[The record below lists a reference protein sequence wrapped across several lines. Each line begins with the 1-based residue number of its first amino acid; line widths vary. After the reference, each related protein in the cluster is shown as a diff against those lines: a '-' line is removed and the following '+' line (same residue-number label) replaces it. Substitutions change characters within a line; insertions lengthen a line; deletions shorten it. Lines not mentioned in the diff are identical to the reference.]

1 MLREQVGPWPL
12 GVTSMTQ
19 RRHGLCRK
27 PRAREDWR
35 AVFRIGWLTNGG
47 WVESRVE
54 QELVRKC
61 QSGGSRFFEPLVRAY
76 EGEAIRIARAMLGDV
91 DGARDATQEAFVKAY
106 KAIDTFD
113 ATRSFR
119 PWFLQILRN
128 QCRDALRSRKA
139 RRKFEVPETRT
150 EVRAQAKSLTFDT
163 EREHARSEAST
174 LLHRG
179 LSVLDEGTREIIIM
193 KELEDLSY
201 QEIAVVLQIP
211 EGTVASRLYYAR
223 RALREALEAMGVRY
237 P

>member
-1 MLREQVGPWPL
+1 
-12 GVTSMTQ
+12 
-19 RRHGLCRK
+19 
-27 PRAREDWR
+27 
-35 AVFRIGWLTNGG
+35 
-47 WVESRVE
+47 VESRVE
-54 QELVRKC
+54 RELIRKC
-61 QSGGSRFFEPLVRAY
+61 QTGGAAFFEPLVRAY
-76 EGEAIRIARAMLGDV
+76 EAEAIRIARIMLGDV
-91 DGARDATQEAFVKAY
+91 DSARDATQEAFVKAY

-139 RRKFEVPETRT
+139 RRKFELPEAKT
-150 EVRAQAKSLTFDT
+150 EVRIEAKSLTLDT
-163 EREHARSEAST
+163 EREHARREASD
-174 LLHRG
+174 LLNRG
-179 LSVLDEGTREIIIM
+179 LAALDESTRDILVM

-201 QEIAVVLQIP
+201 QEIAATLRIP

>member
-1 MLREQVGPWPL
+1 MADVGAY
-12 GVTSMTQ
+12 V
-19 RRHGLCRK
+19 K
-27 PRAREDWR
+27 VE
-35 AVFRIGWLTNGG
+35 NGG
-47 WVESRVE
+47 RVESRVE

-76 EGEAIRIARAMLGDV
+76 EAEAIRIARAMLGDL
-91 DGARDATQEAFVKAY
+91 DAARDATQEAFVKAY
-106 KAIDTFD
+106 KAISTFD
-113 ATRSFR
+113 TRRSFR

-139 RRKFEVPETRT
+139 RQKYELPEARMEVRTETR
-150 EVRAQAKSLTFDT
+150 SLTFDT
-163 EREHARSEAST
+163 EREHARREASA
-174 LLHRG
+174 LLNRG
-179 LSVLDEGTREIIIM
+179 LAALDDGTREILIM

-201 QEIAVVLQIP
+201 QEIAVLLRIP